1 MHTPYG
7 LIDQSAALAAKA
19 ALMSQY
25 LSDLAKLN
33 PLRNVAYDQD
43 ISFAKREPII
53 LHLNSL
59 AAQVRA
65 PFKAAMMALDVP
77 LERQIENLESVCAH
91 DKRDVLQSIPIITVP
106 VGASYLGVIEAELH
120 GLKHNCEGM
129 FGARFMGR
137 QCYSMDEM
145 HLIAKNPTW
154 MNQYTWANPQDEAEL
169 PKLAVLDHLTF
180 VNLAIAQ
187 AYTNL
192 TYVELSRLITTRR
205 GLYRLADLEQ
215 IRLDRATEVHAMP
228 AAKFMLNRPQLSV
241 LEVM

>member
-1 MHTPYG
+1 MNTPYG

-33 PLRNVAYDQD
+33 PLRNVAYDRD
-43 ISFAKREPII
+43 ISYAKREPII

-65 PFKAAMMALDVP
+65 PFKAAMMALNVP
-77 LERQIENLESVCAH
+77 LERQIEKLESVCVH

-129 FGARFMGR
+129 FGERFMGR

-154 MNQYTWANPQDEAEL
+154 MNKYTSAKPQDEAEL

-180 VNLAIAQ
+180 VSLAIAQ

-192 TYVELSRLITTRR
+192 TYVELSSLITTRR

-215 IRLDRATEVHAMP
+215 IRL
-228 AAKFMLNRPQLSV
+228 AKSADVNAVPPLNFFHKLAKLSI
-241 LEVM
+241 LESV